1 MSRRKRANPVRV
13 STYNDENGDN
23 ETIVPSNS
31 YQFYNEAL
39 IDNCQRGQGNPI
51 MIDKPVF
58 ELLHTTGIKNFSEKS
73 SLPEQLD
80 STKPLAIYAKQT
92 IMKTL
97 AKRIPITKP
106 ITINKNQINKSTINS
121 IGLQSPNLIT
131 QLTQQLTGTQN
142 VLQLKPNTNIIVP
155 QSIQIAPRQEAVQF
169 SPVFTA
175 ADSSPQPPTPPPPTT
190 VALSK
195 DAMLDELREKAVAI
209 KTCMK
214 LTMEDVEALIFGGR
228 VVRVI
233 SNRKKPDQSLKYEC
247 KFCIYFNHDTNGDVK
262 MRSFGRKEEIKR
274 HHMLH
279 LRYERF
285 QCQYCPYKVVRSDH
299 LHRHMKNKHPEINH
313 PGPQSNRRKQLQIG
327 NGDYEGMQIGT
338 GNGDLLTAQFPGME
352 YSTNSFNSSAFIE
365 EDADDDDFGSNLLPK
380 TEPINDDASLTTEA
394 IKSLLQSDN
403 LSKTLLQNPALQKLL
418 NPSQNEAEMDN
429 NEDDE
434 AHELVIDTSE
444 TFDDSLVKS
453 ELIDDEPTV
462 KRIKF
467 DQI

>member
-13 STYNDENGDN
+13 STYNEENGDN
-23 ETIVPSNS
+23 EAIVPNNS
-31 YQFYNEAL
+31 YQYYNDAFY
-39 IDNCQRGQGNPI
+39 DNCNRGQGKPI
-51 MIDKPVF
+51 MIDKPVL
-58 ELLHTTGIKNFSEKS
+58 ELLHTTCIKNFSEKS

-80 STKPLAIYAKQT
+80 STKPLAAFAKQT

-106 ITINKNQINKSTINS
+106 ITVNKNNITKINS
-121 IGLQSPNLIT
+121 IGLQNPNLIT
-131 QLTQQLTGTQN
+131 QLTQQLNGTQN
-142 VLQLKPNTNIIVP
+142 VLQLKPNTSIVVP
-155 QSIQIAPRQEAVQF
+155 QPVQIAPHKEPIQF
-169 SPVFTA
+169 TPVFTA
-175 ADSSPQPPTPPPPTT
+175 AESSPPPPPTPPTT
-190 VALSK
+190 SSLPLSK
-195 DAMLDELREKAVAI
+195 EAMLDELREKAVAI

-214 LTMEDVEALIFGGR
+214 LTMEEVEALIFGGK
-228 VVRVI
+228 VVRVV

-327 NGDYEGMQIGT
+327 NGDYEGMQMGISS
-338 GNGDLLTAQFPGME
+338 GDLSTAQFPGME

-380 TEPINDDASLTTEA
+380 TEPVNDDASLTTEA
-394 IKSLLQSDN
+394 IKSLLQSES

-418 NPSQNEAEMDN
+418 NPNQNETDAEPD
-429 NEDDE
+429 EDDE
-434 AHELVIDTSE
+434 TRELVIDTSE
-444 TFDDSLVKS
+444 NFDDGLVKS